1 MSIVIR
7 ITLNQHDQWTLM
19 WWFQFMWS
27 AFTDGTFGRSLPSA
41 PGCSGGTHYIRLVE
55 IVHSEHIW
63 LVLSEQH
70 APALSTFD
78 LGMGT
83 TSSVCGHSNGLG
95 TSITFVCE
103 KCADVISFPA
113 SDCSSQWLRAQF
125 GNTHF
130 LWSRAGSTLLQSES
144 EHGRGQLNVPWYF
157 TEVVFA
163 TFW

>member
-19 WWFQFMWS
+19 RWFQFTWP
-27 AFTDGTFGRSLPSA
+27 AFTDGTFGRSLLSA
-41 PGCSGGTHYIRLVE
+41 PGCSGGTSYIR
-55 IVHSEHIW
+55 

-70 APALSTFD
+70 APARSTFD
-78 LGMGT
+78 LGMWA
-83 TSSVCGHSNGLG
+83 TSSVCRHSNGLG
-95 TSITFVCE
+95 MCIPFVCK
-103 KCADVISFPA
+103 KCADVFSFPA

-163 TFW
+163 MFW